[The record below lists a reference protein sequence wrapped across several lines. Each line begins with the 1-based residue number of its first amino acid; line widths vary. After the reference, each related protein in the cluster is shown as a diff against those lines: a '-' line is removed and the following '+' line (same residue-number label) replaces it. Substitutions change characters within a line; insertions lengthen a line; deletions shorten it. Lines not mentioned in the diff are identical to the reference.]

1 MKLEAMTVGL
11 LRQAVAIYN
20 RETYHDG
27 DSGDCQHEFM
37 GEDDAPIETAL
48 PGLTDESRKNGDSS
62 VHCYTL
68 RLGNTRY
75 PFMKL
80 VLHEHLVQDEYFFE
94 VDTHDQMFELG
105 GEETEELDSLKR
117 YNLEVKS
124 RVEWAWGEAQ
134 LPTSGHL
141 KGLVETRPTKRNEP
155 NGQTI
160 LVVDDDECI
169 AKTLSMLL
177 EARGYAVTCLSDGRD
192 AVQVAD
198 ARLHDL
204 ILMDNEMKHLNGF
217 EACRV
222 LKSRTDTSG
231 IPVLIA
237 TAGSL
242 TLQQLDAAD
251 GFLVKPFRM
260 ELLFSMIEHMLPPRL
275 SPAPT
280 SAPPDSD

>member
-1 MKLEAMTVGL
+1 MRLEGMTVGL
-11 LRQAVAIYN
+11 LRQAVGIYE
-20 RETYHDG
+20 REAFHGADHESITI
-27 DSGDCQHEFM
+27 SGD
-37 GEDDAPIETAL
+37 DDEPISAAL
-48 PGLTDESRKNGDSS
+48 SSLIDESRLTGGAV
-62 VHCYTL
+62 VHCYTM
-68 RLGNTRY
+68 RIGNPRY

-94 VDTHDQMFELG
+94 VDTHDQMFG
-105 GEETEELDSLKR
+105 GAESEGTEFKSLKR
-117 YNLEVKS
+117 YNLELKG
-124 RVEWAWGEAQ
+124 RVEWAWGEAK

-141 KGLVETRPTKRNEP
+141 KGLVETRPTRRNKP
-155 NGQTI
+155 NGQAI
-160 LVVDDDECI
+160 LVVDDDDCI

-177 EARGYAVTCLSDGRD
+177 EARGYVVTCLMDGKD
-192 AVQVAD
+192 AVEVAD
-198 ARLHDL
+198 AKLHDL

-222 LKSRTDTSG
+222 LKSRSETRD

-260 ELLFSMIEHMLPPRL
+260 ELLFSMIEHMLPLKTP
-275 SPAPT
+275 PAPPNEDLG
-280 SAPPDSD
+280 SS

>member
-1 MKLEAMTVGL
+1 MRLAGMTVDL
-11 LRQAVAIYN
+11 LRQAIRIYE
-20 RETYHDG
+20 RETFHAPEQDR
-27 DSGDCQHEFM
+27 EAVTVP
-37 GEDDAPIETAL
+37 GEDADPIEAAFPAL
-48 PGLTDESRKNGDSS
+48 VDESRRSGDAV
-62 VHCYTL
+62 VHCYSL
-68 RLGNTRY
+68 RIGNPRY

-80 VLHEHLVQDEYFFE
+80 VLQEHLVQDEYFFE
-94 VDTHDQMFELG
+94 VDTHDQMFDLDGDER
-105 GEETEELDSLKR
+105 TEIESLKR
-117 YNLEVKS
+117 YNLELKS

-141 KGLVETRPTKRNEP
+141 KGLVETRPTRRNEP

-160 LVVDDDECI
+160 LVVDDDDCI

-177 EARGYAVTCLSDGRD
+177 EARGYAVTTLMDGRD
-192 AVQVAD
+192 AVEVAD

-222 LKSRTDTSG
+222 LKSRPETRD

-237 TAGSL
+237 TAGAL

-260 ELLFSMIEHMLPPRL
+260 ELLFSMIEHMIPPG
-275 SPAPT
+275 SPENGAGGAT
-280 SAPPDSD
+280 